1 MNYQGL
7 QSLVEG
13 NQEPEN
19 HPNKFEFD
27 AYSTN
32 VSAFGESMIQIDEI
46 NYHQR
51 IIQEAE
57 EDLNIERRKDVNQ
70 DNEKQKIEVQVYK
83 VEQQKSFSEFGNQK
97 HEKVDKSVHKGY
109 SMSHFDDKLLQQPVR
124 NKDHCIK
131 LNKQR
136 LEQKKQLWLNSKKY
150 LFIESTKD
158 LETSIWKKKVFN
170 CILIDYQNFIDNPD
184 QRADLK
190 HFLEKETIKHRSIN
204 ECHLAFFYKKNQ
216 KDYLIQQLN
225 ILKNLKWLSSITIN
239 LIGKQQ
245 EVGIKEKEL
254 YKVYFNKLSFKESRQ
269 NDCDEIDE
277 EIVSHII
284 QLIQSNFYA
293 LKEIYISLPDIEAKA
308 LDSLTYFM
316 NKEGFKNRKICHFEF
331 QSSRNID
338 NFIDKLSNIPSSLK
352 KLSLQFHQLENQQQQ
367 KLCNQLQ
374 YIDITNF
381 RLSIGGKIEVPIN
394 EFFTVCY
401 SKLNTYKLTFTNPI
415 SAQQFS
421 LLQENFGSLP
431 KQLNKF
437 HLDLQVQDDNEL
449 ILDPICFS
457 HIPKTIQNIGI
468 SIHNNLNNIQTQN
481 FGAIMTQLPI
491 QTQSLKIEFNDCD
504 TDIFDQCFSI
514 EYVDL
519 DKFELSIQQNLFPEE
534 FTSFL
539 KKIPSSTYQMKLKLR
554 DYHIYDCE
562 NKNEYLL
569 VLSQIPQKLNY
580 IILDLG
586 LLNEQNANILKQ
598 NIKFIKADL
607 IIILAKYAN
616 KEAKS
621 ILCSISKSH
630 STEIKIHFY

>member
-7 QSLVEG
+7 QSLIDR

-19 HPNKFEFD
+19 HANKFEFD

-46 NYHQR
+46 NHHQR

-70 DNEKQKIEVQVYK
+70 DNEKQKIETQVFR
-83 VEQQKSFSEFGNQK
+83 VEQQKSFSEFGSQK
-97 HEKVDKSVHKGY
+97 YEKVDKSVNKGY

-124 NKDHCIK
+124 KEHY
-131 LNKQR
+131 NKQR
-136 LEQKKQLWLNSKKY
+136 LEQKKQQWLNSKKY

-170 CILIDYQNFIDNPD
+170 SILIDYQYFIDNHD
-184 QRADLK
+184 KRQDLK
-190 HFLEKETIKHRSIN
+190 QFLDKETVKHRSIN
-204 ECHLAFFYKKNQ
+204 EFHFAFCYKKNY

-225 ILKNLKWLSSITIN
+225 ILKNLKWLTSITIN
-239 LIGKQQ
+239 LIGKQH
-245 EVGIKEKEL
+245 EVGIKEREL
-254 YKVYFNKLSFKESRQ
+254 YKVYFNKLSFKESKY
-269 NDCDEIDE
+269 NECDEIDE

-284 QLIQSNFYA
+284 QVIQSNFYP

-308 LDSLTYFM
+308 LDNLTDFM

-331 QSSRNID
+331 QSSKNIESL
-338 NFIDKLSNIPSSLK
+338 IEKLSNIPSSLK
-352 KLSLQFHQLENQQQQ
+352 KLSLQLHNLESQQQQ

-374 YIDITNF
+374 YIDIMNF
-381 RLSIGGKIEVPIN
+381 RLSVGGKIEVPIN

-401 SKLNTYKLTFTNPI
+401 SKLNTYKLGFTTPI
-415 SAQQFS
+415 SGQQFS
-421 LLQENFGSLP
+421 LLQDNFGSLP

-437 HLDLQVQDDNEL
+437 YLDLQIQDDNEL

-457 HIPKTIQNIGI
+457 QIPKTIQHIGL
-468 SIHNNLNNIQTQN
+468 SIHNNLNSIQTKN
-481 FGAIMTQLPI
+481 FGAILTQLPI
-491 QTQSLKIEFNDCD
+491 STQSLKIEFNDCD
-504 TDIFDQCFSI
+504 TNIFDQCFSI

-519 DKFELSIQQNLFPEE
+519 DKFEFSIQQNLFPEE

-554 DYHIYDCE
+554 DYYIYDCD

-607 IIILAKYAN
+607 IIILAKHAS

-621 ILCSISKSH
+621 VLCSISKSH
-630 STEIKIHFY
+630 STEVKIHFY

>member
-7 QSLVEG
+7 QSLVER
-13 NQEPEN
+13 NQVPEN
-19 HPNKFEFD
+19 HANQFEFD

-46 NYHQR
+46 NHYQR

-83 VEQQKSFSEFGNQK
+83 VEQQKSFSEFGSQK
-97 HEKVDKSVHKGY
+97 HEKEDKSIHKGY
-109 SMSHFDDKLLQQPVR
+109 SMSHFEDKLLQQPVR
-124 NKDHCIK
+124 NKEHY
-131 LNKQR
+131 NKQK
-136 LEQKKQLWLNSKKY
+136 LEQKKQQWLNSKKY
-150 LFIESTKD
+150 LFIESIKD

-170 CILIDYQNFIDNPD
+170 SILIDYQYFIDNHD
-184 QRADLK
+184 KRADLK

-204 ECHLAFFYKKNQ
+204 EFHFAFCYKKNQ

-225 ILKNLKWLSSITIN
+225 ILKNMKWLTSITIN

-254 YKVYFNKLSFKESRQ
+254 YKVYFNQLSFKESRC
-269 NDCDEIDE
+269 NDCDVIDE

-284 QLIQSNFYA
+284 QVIQSNFYP
-293 LKEIYISLPDIEAKA
+293 LQEIHISLPDTEAKA
-308 LDSLTYFM
+308 LDNLTDFM
-316 NKEGFKNRKICHFEF
+316 NKEGFKNRKLCHFEF
-331 QSSRNID
+331 QSSKNID
-338 NFIDKLSNIPSSLK
+338 NFIDKLSSIPSSLK
-352 KLSLQFHQLENQQQQ
+352 KLSIQFHQLENQQQQ

-374 YIDITNF
+374 NIDITNF
-381 RLSIGGKIEVPIN
+381 RLSVGGKIEVPIN

-401 SKLNTYKLTFTNPI
+401 SKLNTYKLGFTTPI
-415 SAQQFS
+415 SGQQFS

-437 HLDLQVQDDNEL
+437 YLDLQVQDDNEL

-457 HIPKTIQNIGI
+457 HIPKTIQHIGL
-468 SIHNNLNNIQTQN
+468 SIHNNLNSTQTQN

-504 TDIFDQCFSI
+504 TNILDQCFSI

-519 DKFELSIQQNLFPEE
+519 DKLELSIQQNLFPEE

-554 DYHIYDCE
+554 DYYIYDCE

-569 VLSQIPQKLNY
+569 VLSQIPQKLDY
-580 IILDLG
+580 LILDLG

-607 IIILAKYAN
+607 IIVLAKYAS
-616 KEAKS
+616 KETKS
-621 ILCSISKSH
+621 VLCSISKTH
-630 STEIKIHFY
+630 STEVEIHFY